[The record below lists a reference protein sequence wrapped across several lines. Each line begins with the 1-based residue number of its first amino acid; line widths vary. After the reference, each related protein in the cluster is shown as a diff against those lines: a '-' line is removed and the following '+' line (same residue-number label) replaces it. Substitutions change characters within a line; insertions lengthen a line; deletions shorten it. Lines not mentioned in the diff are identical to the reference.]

1 MAWVAPAPLGDLSD
15 VQTRQTGPVRVS
27 ARVDYGIRALA
38 QIAALG
44 GDGPVKADRIA
55 EAQDIPVRF
64 LLDIL
69 GDLRSQHVVRSQ
81 RGADGGYT
89 LARPANEIALADVF
103 RALEGPI
110 ATVHDLSLSD
120 AEYPG
125 AASALVDVW
134 KAMRVSLRD
143 VFERVTIADLADGRL
158 PDHVRRLAA
167 VYDATTNLAAPPAG

>member
-1 MAWVAPAPLGDLSD
+1 M
-15 VQTRQTGPVRVS
+15 
-27 ARVDYGIRALA
+27 DYGIRALV
-38 QIAALG
+38 QLAALG
-44 GDGPVKADRIA
+44 ADGPVKADRIA

-69 GDLRSQHVVRSQ
+69 GDLRTQHVVRSQ

-89 LARPANEIALADVF
+89 LARPADDIALADVF

-110 ATVHDLSLSD
+110 AVVHDLSLSD

-125 AASALVDVW
+125 PAAGLVDVW

-143 VFERVTIADLADGRL
+143 VFERVTIADLATGNL
-158 PDHVRRLAA
+158 PEHVRRLAHT
-167 VYDATTNLAAPPAG
+167 YDSSTTHGASFDD